1 MKAYNRADAIWV
13 YTPQN
18 HEKVSAADMKPIQ
31 HPNRFYL
38 DAACG
43 WLELGNPGE
52 AQSELERMGAKY
64 REHPEVLELNWQ
76 IAAKRGEWARC
87 TEVAGKVI
95 KAAPQRVQG
104 YIHMAYAL
112 HELRRTQEAWDLLFP
127 VAEKF
132 PHDPTI
138 KYNLACYATQLG
150 RLWEAEQWLKLA
162 FTTGDSEDLR
172 AKALEDPDLMPI
184 RARIG
189 EL

>member
-18 HEKVSAADMKPIQ
+18 HDKVSADMKPIQ
-31 HPNRFYL
+31 HPHRFYL

-43 WLELGNPGE
+43 WLDLGNPAE
-52 AQSELERMGAKY
+52 AQIELDRIGTKY
-64 REHPEVLELNWQ
+64 REHPEVLEVTWQ
-76 IAAKRGEWARC
+76 ISARRGEWSRC
-87 TEVAGKVI
+87 ADLASKVI
-95 KAAPQRVQG
+95 KAAPQRVHG
-104 YIHMAYAL
+104 YIHKAYAL

-127 VAEKF
+127 VAEQF

-162 FTTGDSEDLR
+162 FTLGDKDLR
-172 AKALEDPDLMPI
+172 AKALDDPDLMPI
-184 RARIG
+184 RARIP